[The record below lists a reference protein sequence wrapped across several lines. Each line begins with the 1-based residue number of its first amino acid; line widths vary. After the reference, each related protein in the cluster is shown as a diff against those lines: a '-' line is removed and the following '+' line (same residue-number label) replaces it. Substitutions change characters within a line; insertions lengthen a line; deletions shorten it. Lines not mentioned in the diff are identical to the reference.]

1 VKTLCYN
8 TNLIYIGGAAHVLPT
23 LLRSLLGRGGLRR
36 AESSETF
43 DEWRTWAEH
52 PANATAARLFAGSI
66 GEVGAI
72 TMRRRQLKSPIG
84 VLLLDAQLRL
94 VHHTVEAANILE
106 YPRKPRESVALDKVL
121 PAIRSQIAGPS
132 KAAAASSRQ
141 FTSGR
146 RRYECRAFLLDS
158 TGHTARGDV
167 DRPQPKIVVVLER
180 VFPQAPDVTRWC
192 EAFLL
197 TNREAETVK
206 LLLKGLTSKEIA
218 DQMNISPSTVKSFL
232 KLIMTKV
239 GASNRMG
246 IIAKIL
252 REGIGS

>member
-1 VKTLCYN
+1 METLCYT
-8 TNLIYIGGAAHVLPT
+8 TNLIYIGGASHALPT
-23 LLRSLLGRGGLRR
+23 LLRYFWGRGGLRR
-36 AESSETF
+36 PESSETF
-43 DEWRTWAEH
+43 GEWRTWAEH
-52 PANATAARLFAGSI
+52 PANATAARLFAGWI
-66 GEVGAI
+66 GEMGDI

-121 PAIRSQIAGPS
+121 PTIRSQIAGPP
-132 KAAAASSRQ
+132 KADEASSRQ

-158 TGHTARGDV
+158 TGPTSGGDV

-180 VFPQAPDVTRWC
+180 VFPQAPDVARWC
-192 EAFLL
+192 EAFQL
-197 TNREAETVK
+197 TTRESETVK

-218 DQMNISPSTVKSFL
+218 DQMSMSPSMRLEDPPVNSLNGVRQET
-232 KLIMTKV
+232 
-239 GASNRMG
+239 
-246 IIAKIL
+246 
-252 REGIGS
+252 